1 MFPSLGRLKRVD
13 GNANEPGVLATAAS
27 LRAFRCAYDSLS
39 HTAMKKL
46 RIVMLRFGT
55 ARQEMVLE

>member
-46 RIVMLRFGT
+46 RIVMLGFGT
-55 ARQEMVLE
+55 AR